1 MEEALPSVNKRI
13 KDLIEARFDGNV
25 RAFSRALGLP
35 DSQKINRLF
44 NLDRRSSQ
52 YPAPSAEVLRLI
64 SNTFDISLDWLLSG
78 EGEMLKDGGQLSI
91 VADSTASYTPSKQK
105 LVPYYDVDF
114 VGGFELVCNSQTATP
129 TYFVDFQQY
138 NEGDCWCNVTG
149 RSMEPKIGHGD
160 KMCLR
165 EVKRWKEFLPFGE
178 VYAIVTEE
186 FRTVKIITKSDKP
199 DHFKLVPFNPDPEF
213 APQDIPISM
222 IQRVFRVLGCC
233 KNL

>member
-1 MEEALPSVNKRI
+1 MQVSKAQRI
-13 KDLIEARFDGNV
+13 RFLIEWLKKEGYARNQEEIG
-25 RAFSRALGLP
+25 RLLGSENKSYT
-35 DSQKINRLF
+35 SQLVSGRVKNDEFINKLI
-44 NLDRRSSQ
+44 NLDDRINGHW
-52 YPAPSAEVLRLI
+52 VL
-64 SNTFDISLDWLLSG
+64 TG

-149 RSMEPKIGHGD
+149 HSMEPKIGHGD

-186 FRTVKIITKSDKP
+186 FRTVKIVSKSDKP
-199 DHFKLVPFNPDPEF
+199 EHFKLVPINPDPEF
-213 APQDIPISM
+213 APQDIPVSI
-222 IQRVFRVLGCC
+222 ILKVFRVLGCC

>member
-1 MEEALPSVNKRI
+1 MFSLKEVRKSQKLTQKELGDLLGCHPSFISQIENGSSLLPDDTLSRI
-13 KDLIEARFDGNV
+13 KDLFSDYFLRKPEGLIIE
-25 RAFSRALGLP
+25 
-35 DSQKINRLF
+35 
-44 NLDRRSSQ
+44 SSM
-52 YPAPSAEVLRLI
+52 A
-64 SNTFDISLDWLLSG
+64 
-78 EGEMLKDGGQLSI
+78 
-91 VADSTASYTPSKQK
+91 YTPSKQK

-149 RSMEPKIGHGD
+149 HSMEPKIGHGD

>member
-1 MEEALPSVNKRI
+1 MGESLPSVNKRI
-13 KDLIEARFDGNV
+13 KGIIDARFDGNV
-25 RAFSRALGLP
+25 RAFSRALGLS

-44 NLDRRSSQ
+44 NPDRRSSQ
-52 YPAPSAEVLRLI
+52 YPAPSAEVLRII
-64 SNTFDISLDWLLSG
+64 SNTFDVSLDWLLTG
-78 EGEMLKDGGQLSI
+78 EFAGLKKGGIESVVSEPI
-91 VADSTASYTPSKQK
+91 GPYTLPNQK

-149 RSMEPKIGHGD
+149 HSMEPKIGHGD

-186 FRTVKIITKSDKP
+186 FRTVKIISKSDKP
-199 DHFKLVPFNPDPEF
+199 EHFKLVPINPDPEF
-213 APQDIPISM
+213 APQDIPVSI
-222 IQRVFRVLGCC
+222 ILKVFRVLGCC